1 MALAAALA
9 AVRQPAASS
18 ALHYYCC
25 AAARLQIRSRA
36 FAGFSPPHQ
45 QQEQQSS
52 SSSPNSSSS
61 STNSIQAS
69 SSSSSSSSSDA
80 DRFHVVYEGFFA
92 RPHKR
97 LKYASLLNSFASFA
111 AAPAIISYS
120 SASPIARV
128 AVATSVL
135 MFALIT
141 TGGLHWF
148 TKPYVHQLLYN
159 KQADMVRAQYLTL
172 LGGTRWQEFA
182 VSSTAEPTGYHPLAS
197 FKAQGRVFYIDRGNF
212 HDKALMQRLM
222 PWADQQEQQQQES
235 EAAADLREGTKQ
247 PQQQQQQQQQ
257 Q

>member
-25 AAARLQIRSRA
+25 AAARLQIPSRA

-69 SSSSSSSSSDA
+69 SSSSSSSSDA
-80 DRFHVVYEGFFA
+80 DGFHVVYEGFFA

-159 KQADMVRAQYLTL
+159 KQADTVRAQYLTL

-182 VSSTAEPTGYHPLAS
+182 VSNTAEPTGYHPLAS
-197 FKAQGRVFYIDRGNF
+197 FKTQGRVFYIDRGNF
-212 HDKALMQRLM
+212 HDKVLMQRLM
-222 PWADQQEQQQQES
+222 PWADQQEQQQQQQEP
-235 EAAADLREGTKQ
+235 EAAADPSTGTKQ
-247 PQQQQQQQQQ
+247 PQQQQQ
-257 Q
+257 